1 MPTQVT
7 GPPEFET
14 VAEPSAP
21 QGMPIAGRVS
31 RTFGPNGVVV
41 VAGVGGVDAVV
52 CGTVL

>member
-1 MPTQVT
+1 VLTQVT
-7 GPPEFET
+7 GPPELET
-14 VAEPSAP
+14 AAEPSAP

-41 VAGVGGVDAVV
+41 VGFAAVV